1 MKSKPAERAPH
12 DSPKEAIRN
21 AAAKLF
27 AEKGFAATSTR
38 EICQQAGVTKPVLYY
53 HFGNKEQLY
62 EELVLDTFN
71 EYQRELRRACRR
83 GRTAREKLTEILSAM
98 FSYARHRHDYWRM
111 GFRMVFAPEKESPN
125 IDLVEM
131 SQADE
136 RLLAEVVR
144 EGIRKGEMKGKPEK
158 IAGAIVGM
166 TTTCIMGFLLTGKP
180 PLDRTVARDVI
191 NLLMRGCGRDTTER

>member
-1 MKSKPAERAPH
+1 MRSKRHNVVQH

-38 EICQQAGVTKPVLYY
+38 EICEQAGVTKPVLYY

-71 EYQRELRRACRR
+71 EYQKELRRASRR
-83 GRTAREKLTEILSAM
+83 ARTAPEKLTEILSAM

-131 SQADE
+131 SRADE
-136 RLLAEVVR
+136 RLLTEVVR
-144 EGIRKGEMKGKPEK
+144 EGIRKGEMKGKPDK

-166 TTTCIMGFLLTGKP
+166 TTIHIMSFLLTGRP

-191 NLLMRGCGRDTTER
+191 NLLMRGCGRAATER